1 MQEIFKPIT
10 VANASKYS
18 TQRFK
23 SYGIQYGAT
32 QELLV
37 YFRDSKNQRFFLY
50 IRHLEKDNLNTWEL
64 KRITLESL
72 SFWPWKQDKVVVS
85 GVLLSSLADI
95 FEEWQNWNNE
105 IETNRI
111 RFDIDFVTETVRI
124 LRKLAGKKKE
134 EAVV

>member
-10 VANASKYS
+10 VDDARKYC
-18 TQRFK
+18 TERFK
-23 SYGIQYGAT
+23 SYGVQYGAT

-37 YFRDSKNQRFFLY
+37 YFRDSKKQRFFLY
-50 IRHLEKDNLNTWEL
+50 IRHLEKNVGEWEL
-64 KRITLESL
+64 RRITLESL
-72 SFWPWKQDKVVVS
+72 SFWPWKQDKVDVS

-111 RFDIDFVTETVRI
+111 RFDIDFLTETVKI

-134 EAVV
+134 VVV